1 MQKDLRN
8 PLFVFLLVALLLSG
22 AHGLSKGDGGGISAS
37 VTCSPG
43 QGLIFNG

>member
-1 MQKDLRN
+1 MTKVLRN
-8 PLFVFLLVALLLSG
+8 PLFIFLIAALLLSG
-22 AHGLSKGDGGGISAS
+22 AQGLSKGDGGGISAS